1 MSDFDYSTT
10 GLSIQESMVTDFK
23 KHPSKIKG
31 PRSIRWGSHR
41 IQTADLLDVPKEGRI
56 RLEFLSWSNTT
67 VKQAVDISLKGNIWL
82 ADGTGVSVLRTWFDL
97 QLENFVEYPYTV
109 NDSVIRI
116 WNVYEMTY
124 PAGQVI
130 EERMTRNAGFWI
142 DIVSP
147 NERIYH
153 SSHGLCDPPDFES
166 LVFKISIAP
175 RKLRLL
181 S

>member
-1 MSDFDYSTT
+1 MPNDPMNDFDYSIT
-10 GLSIQESMVTDFK
+10 GLSIQEAMVMDIK
-23 KHPSKIKG
+23 KYPSKIKR

-41 IQTADLLDVPKEGRI
+41 IQSADLLNVPKKGVI

-67 VKQAVDISLKGNIWL
+67 VKQAVDISLKGNLWL
-82 ADGTGVSVLRTWFDL
+82 ADGRGVSVLRTWLDPQF
-97 QLENFVEYPYTV
+97 ENFVEYPYTTK
-109 NDSVIRI
+109 DSVIRI

-142 DIVSP
+142 EIVSP

-166 LVFKISIAP
+166 LVFRVSY
-175 RKLRLL
+175 
-181 S
+181 